1 MSKGTKLRT
10 KKILFASPNL
20 SAGGAQRQTINIA
33 NGLHRRGYEV
43 SVFLFYDE
51 GELKN
56 SLDKSIKIFSPLF
69 VPVLKKSKIL
79 WVGYGIIHFFKTAL
93 FEKPD
98 ILYSRHWPKIPMAII
113 GRMLRFKTISG
124 EGNNLKQTF
133 SMEKI
138 PLRFYLRKFGVRL
151 SNKVVAN
158 SQSLALETKEVFK
171 LRSEVKTI
179 YNGIDIQNV
188 IERSKKENNHKWF
201 GTEIPLIIA
210 VGSFKPQKGFSYLLQ
225 ALEIVNRT
233 KTVRLIILGNGGKKK
248 ELQNFSEKLLIKDKI
263 DFLGAVANPFPY
275 IAKADIFVSS
285 SLYEGFSNVILEALA
300 LGKPII
306 STNHE
311 HGADEI
317 IEDHK
322 NGILVPVK
330 NPRKMA
336 DAIIKILEDHELKES
351 LEKEAKKR
359 SENFSIDKMISRY
372 EKLFTEI

>member
-33 NGLHRRGYEV
+33 NGLHRRGYDV

-51 GELKN
+51 GELKS
-56 SLDKSIKIFSPLF
+56 SLDKSIKIFSPSF
-69 VPVLKKSKIL
+69 VPILKKSKIL

-93 FEKPD
+93 FERPD

-133 SMEKI
+133 SMERI
-138 PLRFYLRKFGVRL
+138 PLRFYLRKFGVQL

-188 IERSKKENNHKWF
+188 IERSKKEKNHKWF

-233 KTVRLIILGNGGKKK
+233 KTVRLIIIGNGGEEKRASEFLRKTSNK
-248 ELQNFSEKLLIKDKI
+248 RQNRFSKCSGK
-263 DFLGAVANPFPY
+263 PFPVY
-275 IAKADIFVSS
+275 SKS
-285 SLYEGFSNVILEALA
+285 
-300 LGKPII
+300 
-306 STNHE
+306 
-311 HGADEI
+311 
-317 IEDHK
+317 
-322 NGILVPVK
+322 
-330 NPRKMA
+330 
-336 DAIIKILEDHELKES
+336 
-351 LEKEAKKR
+351 
-359 SENFSIDKMISRY
+359 
-372 EKLFTEI
+372 

>member
-1 MSKGTKLRT
+1 M
-10 KKILFASPNL
+10 
-20 SAGGAQRQTINIA
+20 
-33 NGLHRRGYEV
+33 
-43 SVFLFYDE
+43 FYDE

-56 SLDKSIKIFSPLF
+56 SLDKSIKIFSPSFIPL
-69 VPVLKKSKIL
+69 LKKSKIL
-79 WVGYGIIHFFKTAL
+79 WVGYGIIIFFKTAL
-93 FEKPD
+93 FERPD

-188 IERSKKENNHKWF
+188 IERSKKEKNHKWF

-210 VGSFKPQKGFSYLLQ
+210 VGSFKSQKGFSYLLQ

-233 KTVRLIILGNGGKKK
+233 KTVRLIIIGNGGKKK
-248 ELQNFSEKLLIKDKI
+248 ELQSFSEKLLIKDKI

-275 IAKADIFVSS
+275 IAKADIFVCS

-330 NPRKMA
+330 NPQKMA
-336 DAIIKILEDHELKES
+336 DAIIKTLENQELKES